1 MIDLKINGTSQTNF
15 ILSTPF
21 KDTIDEELDQFNFQ
35 IKSTTRLSLKKYDKV
50 EYKIT
55 QPLGNSTQ
63 TILEKVF
70 ALFSCNESFEG
81 EYWLYQITCIS
92 PTKILE
98 GIIINGMADTYAS
111 PTFMAQLTRVREKIN
126 AQLGFEMA
134 IPPQIVFKQT
144 GDNQIDYAT
153 FGTYSPSDFLWDGQV
168 NVREIFNDMLDKA
181 DYIIIG
187 TDFTAVNGNITQIE
201 IGAVAR
207 ELKKTRL
214 INTAND
220 IENGGLNDVKELVK
234 GITINRNSEYVCGNI
249 ISLIKNGIAKD
260 NVQQT
265 YLPARNTDLT
275 IDDASKWHII
285 TQEPIYSLNRVIAMM
300 PTTNIDVYYWSYN
313 STSQQWETIHYHD
326 SYNNPTMQLMIPI
339 DITNYI
345 VEKDVFDA
353 MSLSDQK
360 KHLYF
365 KRGEKG
371 IYGLFDRYKSGLTG
385 LFSDTALKSIMNDI
399 GDNIPALTMQNSDG
413 VIDWSSFDTNLLYGR
428 SWNGSSDWTDVHK
441 ITNLKINTQKENT
454 AIRLLTIHTGTH
466 AFVSEE
472 NAYKECFF
480 SVNYQPYTDA
490 VVKIEK
496 STISDLEANAKNLS
510 MLKNQSDRTIEAS
523 KYYDSQQSIINR
535 MGNKEMSLDVIVD
548 LKEEYVKLQSLWDLG
563 DYMTLGSKDW
573 TITQREFE
581 NYGDDKL
588 KIRYTLS
595 KYFNASNVDIQINR
609 DKRLYGIPLN
619 QYVDRYILL
628 RNSSVDYSV
637 KKVVI
642 QCWDDFTL
650 PYTDTDTSMGY
661 CLFEAIKIGNDDIVN
676 KVARAMDNY
685 ACDIERTKSS
695 STIVNINL
703 RYCDKDGYKENI
715 QLYALSDTG
724 YNNYVLPQISNFSRL
739 PFIPS
744 SEFQNVINQGY
755 ASSYNLQGIKK
766 DKMERLIFVFREA

>member
-35 IKSTTRLSLKKYDKV
+35 IKSTTRLSFNKYDKV

-70 ALFSCNESFEG
+70 ALFSCNETWDG

-111 PTFMAQLTRVREKIN
+111 PTLMAQLTRVREKIN

-153 FGTYSPSDFLWDGQV
+153 FGTYSPSDFLWNGQV

-181 DYIIIG
+181 DHLVIG

-234 GITINRNSEYVCGNI
+234 GITINRNSEYCCGNI

-285 TQEPIYSLNRVIAMM
+285 TQEPIYSLNNVKALVDISNCIMRVKN
-300 PTTNIDVYYWSYN
+300 PD
-313 STSQQWETIHYHD
+313 D
-326 SYNNPTMQLMIPI
+326 SIKYDINGIVLTAYI

-345 VEKDVFDA
+345 VEKSVFDA
-353 MSLSDQK
+353 MALSEQK

-365 KRGEKG
+365 KRGEKN
-371 IYGLFDRYKSGLTG
+371 IYGLYDRYKSGITG
-385 LFSDTALKSIMNDI
+385 LFSNTALENILTDWEHNNIPSNQPLTPLTSVSWFASDKLGHFNASMTQFIPATSDPIII
-399 GDNIPALTMQNSDG
+399 GDTYFDNYGSMADIIPENFYFNMSTSIAG
-413 VIDWSSFDTNLLYGR
+413 VIDEKNLL
-428 SWNGSSDWTDVHK
+428 
-441 ITNLKINTQKENT
+441 
-454 AIRLLTIHTGTH
+454 
-466 AFVSEE
+466 
-472 NAYKECFF
+472 F
-480 SVNYQPYTDA
+480 SVNYQPYCDS

-548 LKEEYVKLQSLWDLG
+548 LKEEYVKLKSLWDLG

-619 QYVDRYILL
+619 NYVDRYILL

-650 PYTDTDTSMGY
+650 PYTDTNTSMGY

-676 KVARAMDNY
+676 KVARTMDNY

-703 RYCDKDGYKENI
+703 RYCDTDGYKENI

-724 YNNYVLPQISNFSRL
+724 YNNYVAPRITNYTRL

-755 ASSYNLQGIKK
+755 AGSYNLQGIKK

>member
-1 MIDLKINGTSQTNF
+1 MITLKINNVLQTNF

-35 IKSTTRLSLKKYDKV
+35 IKSTTRLSFNKYDKV

-70 ALFSCNESFEG
+70 ALFGVVETWES

-111 PTFMAQLTRVREKIN
+111 PTLMAQLTRVREKIN

-134 IPPQIVFKQT
+134 IPPVITFKQI

-153 FGTYSPSDFLWDGQV
+153 FGTYTPSDFLWDGQV
-168 NVREIFNDMLDKA
+168 NAREIFNDMLDKA
-181 DYIIIG
+181 DHLVIG

-234 GITINRNSEYVCGNI
+234 GITINRNSEYACGNI

-285 TQEPIYSLNRVIAMM
+285 TQEPIYTLNQVKVYVNM
-300 PTTNIDVYYWSYN
+300 NIVEMEVLDA
-313 STSQQWETIHYHD
+313 
-326 SYNNPTMQLMIPI
+326 NNQEKYSITPLKMAGAL

-345 VEKDVFDA
+345 VEKSVFDN
-353 MSLSDQK
+353 MSLADQS

-365 KRGEKG
+365 IRGQKG
-371 IYGLFDRYKSGLTG
+371 IYGLFDRYKSGQTG
-385 LFSDTALKSIMNDI
+385 LFT
-399 GDNIPALTMQNSDG
+399 
-413 VIDWSSFDTNLLYGR
+413 
-428 SWNGSSDWTDVHK
+428 
-441 ITNLKINTQKENT
+441 NT
-454 AIRLLTIHTGTH
+454 AMENILSDCQAHFPTYESHGNFANLVDGYFGVFDDDYKTFTPATQMASILNNNYYQTFGTL
-466 AFVSEE
+466 ADIKPE
-472 NAYKECFF
+472 NFNYAGGTTPIYSKKMLF
-480 SVNYQPYTDA
+480 SVNYQPYCDS

-496 STISDLEANAKNLS
+496 STISDLEANSKNLS

-609 DKRLYGIPLN
+609 DKRLYGIPLSN
-619 QYVDRYILL
+619 YVDRYILL

-650 PYTDTDTSMGY
+650 PYTDTNTSMGY

-676 KVARAMDNY
+676 KVARTMDNY

-695 STIVNINL
+695 STIVNVYL
-703 RYCDKDGYKENI
+703 RYCDTDGYKENI

-724 YNNYVLPQISNFSRL
+724 YNNYVAPRITNYSRL

-755 ASSYNLQGIKK
+755 AGSYNLQGIKK

>member
-21 KDTIDEELDQFNFQ
+21 KDTIDEELDQFNVQ
-35 IKSTTRLSLKKYDKV
+35 IKSTTRLSFNKYDKV

-70 ALFSCNESFEG
+70 ALFSCNESLEG

-98 GIIINGMADTYAS
+98 NIIINGMAETY
-111 PTFMAQLTRVREKIN
+111 PVYNLYQQMERVRQKIN
-126 AQLGFEMA
+126 AQLSYEMSVY
-134 IPPQIVFKQT
+134 PEIVFDGTTIGQYSYVS
-144 GDNQIDYAT
+144 N
-153 FGTYSPSDFLWDGQV
+153 FGISDFLWSGQV
-168 NVREIFNDMLDKA
+168 NAREIFNDMLDKA
-181 DYIIIG
+181 DSLVIG
-187 TDFTAVNGNITQIE
+187 KDFTATNGNITQITLK
-201 IGAVAR
+201 AVKR
-207 ELKKTRL
+207 ELKGTQL
-214 INTAND
+214 INSAND

-234 GITINRNSEYVCGNI
+234 GITINRNSEYACGNI
-249 ISLIKNGIAKD
+249 ISLIKNAICKD
-260 NVQQT
+260 NKQSS
-265 YLPARNTDLT
+265 YLPARNDDLT
-275 IDDASKWHII
+275 IDEASKWHIL
-285 TQEPIYSLNRVIAMM
+285 TDEPIYSLNRVIAMM
-300 PTTNIDVYYWSYN
+300 PTTNIDVYYWNYN
-313 STSQQWETIHYHD
+313 STTQQWESIHYHD

-345 VEKDVFDA
+345 VEKDVFDT
-353 MSLSDQK
+353 MSITEQA

-385 LFSDTALKSIMNDI
+385 LFSNTTLKNIMNDV

-428 SWNGSSDWTDVHK
+428 SWSGSSDWTNVHK
-441 ITNLKINTQKENT
+441 ITDLKINTQKENT

-496 STISDLEANAKNLS
+496 STIGSLEANTKNLS
-510 MLKNQSDRTIEAS
+510 MLKNQSDRTIDAT

-535 MGNKEMSLDVIVD
+535 MGNKEMLLDVIVD
-548 LKEEYVKLQSLWDLG
+548 LKEDYVKLQSLWDLG
-563 DYMTLGSKDW
+563 DYITLNSKDW

-595 KYFNASNVDIQINR
+595 RDFNASNVDIQINR

-619 QYVDRYILL
+619 NYVDRYILL
-628 RNSSVDYSV
+628 RANSFASLD
-637 KKVVI
+637 KVFI
-642 QCWDDFTL
+642 RCYDDFT
-650 PYTDTDTSMGY
+650 TGSQETGF
-661 CLFEAIKIGNDDIVN
+661 CLMETTKIGNGSIEN
-676 KVARAMDNY
+676 RVARCKDNY
-685 ACDIERTKSS
+685 ACDIERTKVS
-695 STIVNINL
+695 STIVNVNL
-703 RYCDKDGYKENI
+703 RYTDVGGFKDNI
-715 QLYALSDTG
+715 DLWNLSS
-724 YNNYVLPQISNFSRL
+724 NAFNQYVNITDYSRL
-739 PFIPS
+739 PFIPQS
-744 SEFQNVINQGY
+744 DGNNIEVYGGHY
-755 ASSYNLQGIKK
+755 YLQGIKK